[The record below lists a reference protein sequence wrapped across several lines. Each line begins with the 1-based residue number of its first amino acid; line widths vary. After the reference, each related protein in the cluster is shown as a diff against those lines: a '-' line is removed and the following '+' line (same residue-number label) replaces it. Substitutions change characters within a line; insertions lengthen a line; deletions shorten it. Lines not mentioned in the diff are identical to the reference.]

1 MKVLKFGGTSVGSTH
16 ALNNVLNIIKL
27 NLTAQEKIIVV
38 CSALSGI
45 TNKLLEA
52 GKIAATGDLQYID
65 LINQIEDRHIA
76 VANSIINSA
85 EHESINALIKQI
97 TNELRDVLRGV
108 FLLKEMSP
116 RSEDTVLSFGEV
128 FSCSI
133 IAKYLQQQGI
143 MAKFIDSRSLIKTDE
158 NFGNAKVDF
167 TQTDRNLQ
175 EFFKQF
181 DFVPVV
187 TGFIASNSKNETTT
201 LGRGGSDYTASIVG
215 AGINAD
221 SIEIW
226 TDVNGVMT
234 ADPKYVKK
242 AFTVPNI
249 SYKEAIELSH
259 FGAKI
264 IYSPTLQPVFRKR
277 IPLLVK
283 NTLEPDHPGT
293 LVSEQT
299 GVYDYL
305 IKGISSINTVAML
318 VIQGSGMVGLPGFLG
333 RMFRAIAQKNINV
346 LLVTQGSSEYSICV
360 IVAAADG
367 LKAALAVN
375 EEFDHEITGG
385 QVDKVV
391 AKTNYSVIA
400 IIGEGMRKHSGL
412 AGKFFSGLGKN
423 GINIIAI
430 AQGASELN
438 ISAVIENKDLQKALN
453 VTHDVFFD
461 SDLRSLNLFMVGTGL
476 IGSTLLKQIEQNS
489 QYLLEEKNLNINL
502 IGLTNSKTMVIDEN
516 GINLNKWQDC
526 LKNSTDKANINKMVA
541 TMKAFNMP
549 NTVFV
554 DCTSNKE
561 VVTHYPSILES
572 IISIVTPNKIANS
585 GSYTDYID
593 LKRIATKN
601 AGKFMYETNV
611 GAGLPVINTLQNLKL
626 SGDKIIRI
634 EGVLSGTLSYIFNN
648 FTGDKKFS
656 DVVKEAKEKGYTEPD
671 PREDLNGNDVARK
684 ILILAREVGANIEMS
699 DIVKGNIL
707 PDSCYKANTV
717 DEFFVELERNNDI
730 FEARK
735 TKAEKE
741 GKVLRFLAK
750 YENGAA
756 SINLAMVDSSHPFY
770 SLSGSDNIISFTT
783 ERYFTRPLVI
793 QGPGAGAEVTASGVF
808 AEIIAISNYLK
819 N

>member
-1 MKVLKFGGTSVGSTH
+1 MKVLKFGGTSVGSKH
-16 ALNNVLNIIKL
+16 ALNNVLNIIQL
-27 NLTAQEKIIVV
+27 NLTAQEKVIVV

-45 TNKLLEA
+45 TNQLLKA
-52 GKIAATGDLQYID
+52 GKIAASGDSQYID
-65 LINQIEDRHIA
+65 LINQIEDRHIT
-76 VANSIINSA
+76 VTHSIINSA
-85 EHESINALIKQI
+85 EHENINALIKQMI
-97 TNELRDVLRGV
+97 NELRDVLRGV

-116 RSEDTVLSFGEV
+116 RSEDMVLSFGEV

-143 MAKFIDSRSLIKTDE
+143 MAKFIDSRSLVKTDE
-158 NFGNAKVDF
+158 NFGNAKVNF

-175 EFFKQF
+175 EIFKQF
-181 DFVPVV
+181 DFVPIV

-201 LGRGGSDYTASIVG
+201 LGRGGSDYTASIIG

-264 IYSPTLQPVFRKR
+264 IYSPTLQPVFRKQ

-283 NTLEPDHPGT
+283 NTLKPDHPGT

-299 GVYDYL
+299 VAYNYL

-346 LLVTQGSSEYSICV
+346 LLVTQGSSEYSVCV
-360 IVAAADG
+360 IVAATDG
-367 LKAALAVN
+367 LNAAIAVN
-375 EEFDHEITGG
+375 EEFDHEIIGG

-391 AKTNYSVIA
+391 VKTNYSVIA

-476 IGSTLLKQIEQNS
+476 IGSTLLKQIKQNL

-516 GINLNKWQDC
+516 GIDLNKWQDC

-561 VVTHYPSILES
+561 VVTHYPSILAS

-585 GSYTDYID
+585 GSYNDYIE
-593 LKRIATKN
+593 LKQLATKN

-626 SGDKIIRI
+626 SGDKIIKI

-656 DVVKEAKEKGYTEPD
+656 DVVKEATSKGYTEPD

-684 ILILAREVGANIEMS
+684 ILILAREIGANIEIS
-699 DIVKGNIL
+699 DIIKENIL
-707 PDSCYKANTV
+707 PESCYKANTV
-717 DEFFVELERNNDI
+717 DEFFVELERNDYI

-735 TKAEKE
+735 IKAEKE
-741 GKVLRFLAK
+741 GKALRFLAK
-750 YENGAA
+750 YENGVA
-756 SINLAMVDSSHPFY
+756 SINLAMVDSTHPFY

-793 QGPGAGAEVTASGVF
+793 QGPGAGAEVTASGLF